1 MLYCVVQSCVATE
14 AMELTV
20 ERGHIVGVIKKHNP
34 LGDTRMWFVDDG
46 CKICLILY
54 TGNILCVCVCVCV
67 CVCSTCVCIYIYMV
81 EYMSQGTY
89 VSFSLG
95 YCFIT

>member
-20 ERGHIVGVIKKHNP
+20 ERGNIVGVIKKHNP

-46 CKICLILY
+46 CKLCLILY
-54 TGNILCVCVCVCV
+54 TGNILCVCACVRACV
-67 CVCSTCVCIYIYMV
+67 RVGGS
-81 EYMSQGTY
+81 MSQGTY

>member
-20 ERGHIVGVIKKHNP
+20 ERGNVVGVIKKHNP
-34 LGDTRMWFVDDG
+34 LGDARMWFVDNG

-54 TGNILCVCVCVCV
+54 TGNILYVCVCVCG
-67 CVCSTCVCIYIYMV
+67 
-81 EYMSQGTY
+81 E
-89 VSFSLG
+89 LLA
-95 YCFIT
+95 